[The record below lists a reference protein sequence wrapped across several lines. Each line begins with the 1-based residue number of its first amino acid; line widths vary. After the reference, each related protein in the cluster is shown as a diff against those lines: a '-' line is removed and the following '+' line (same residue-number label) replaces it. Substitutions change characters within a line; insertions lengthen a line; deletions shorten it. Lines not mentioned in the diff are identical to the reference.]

1 MTTRIINGV
10 KFDYEV
16 TERTEKELLEIAA
29 QDESFDMED
38 FETPEVK
45 IAVGDVYS
53 EFMSWETYELKNAN
67 DAAVDFLEK
76 ITEFENDEKR
86 NYKYGDDDLCIMYV
100 IGEKDSEPY
109 THFESPDVLKTLEI
123 DHSIMDYREN
133 ELKKLIGLSWTDTS
147 ELENDL
153 ICAIGQ
159 TDYLNFEA
167 YAKITPEVGA
177 NLYVE
182 DEPKHSYYDIDLDYE
197 DGEMTITD
205 VNHYIMF

>member
-16 TERTEKELLEIAA
+16 TERTEKELLEIAG
-29 QDESFDMED
+29 QDESLDMED

-45 IAVGDVYS
+45 IAVGDAFDEFLGFEVYD
-53 EFMSWETYELKNAN
+53 LKDAN
-67 DAAVDFLEK
+67 VAVIDYFER
-76 ITEFENDEKR
+76 ITEHEEEKD
-86 NYKYGDDDLCIMYV
+86 NINVMYV
-100 IGEKDSEPY
+100 VGGESNQY
-109 THFESPDVLKTLEI
+109 VYFEAPDVIDTLKV
-123 DHSIMDYREN
+123 DDSIMDYREN
-133 ELKKLIGLSWTDTS
+133 ELKKLIGLSWTDIS

-177 NLYVE
+177 DLYVE
-182 DEPKHSYYDIDLDYE
+182 DEPRHSYYDIDLDYE

>member
-16 TERTEKELLEIAA
+16 TERTEKELLEIAS

-86 NYKYGDDDLCIMYV
+86 KYKYGDDDLCIMYV

-109 THFESPDVLKTLEI
+109 THFEAPDVLKTLEI

-167 YAKITPEVGA
+167 YTKITPEVGA
-177 NLYVE
+177 ELYVE
-182 DEPKHSYYDIDLDYE
+182 DEPRHSYYDIDLEYE

-205 VNHYIMF
+205 VYHVIRF

>member
-10 KFDYEV
+10 KFDYEIA
-16 TERTEKELLEIAA
+16 ERTEKELLEIAA

-45 IAVGDVYS
+45 IAVGDVYI

-76 ITEFENDEKR
+76 IT
-86 NYKYGDDDLCIMYV
+86 
-100 IGEKDSEPY
+100 
-109 THFESPDVLKTLEI
+109 
-123 DHSIMDYREN
+123 
-133 ELKKLIGLSWTDTS
+133 
-147 ELENDL
+147 
-153 ICAIGQ
+153 
-159 TDYLNFEA
+159 
-167 YAKITPEVGA
+167 PEVGA
-177 NLYVE
+177 DLYVE

>member
-10 KFDYEV
+10 KFDYEIA
-16 TERTEKELLEIAA
+16 ERTEKELLEIAA
-29 QDESFDMED
+29 QDESLDMED

-45 IAVGDVYS
+45 IAVGDVFD
-53 EFMSWETYELKNAN
+53 EFLGFEVYELKDAN
-67 DAAVDFLEK
+67 DAVIDYLER
-76 ITEFENDEKR
+76 ITEHTDEKD
-86 NYKYGDDDLCIMYV
+86 KIDVLYV
-100 IGEKDSEPY
+100 IGGESNQY
-109 THFESPDVLKTLEI
+109 VYFEAPDVIDTLKV
-123 DHSIMDYREN
+123 DDSIMDYREN

-177 NLYVE
+177 DLYVE
-182 DEPKHSYYDIDLDYE
+182 DEPRHSYYDIDLDYE
-197 DGEMTITD
+197 DGVMTMTD

>member
-10 KFDYEV
+10 KFDYEIA
-16 TERTEKELLEIAA
+16 ERTEKELLEIAA
-29 QDESFDMED
+29 QDESLDMED

-45 IAVGDVYS
+45 IAVGDVFD
-53 EFMSWETYELKNAN
+53 EFLGFEVYELKDAN
-67 DAAVDFLEK
+67 DAVIDYLER
-76 ITEFENDEKR
+76 ITEHTDEKD
-86 NYKYGDDDLCIMYV
+86 KIDVLYV
-100 IGEKDSEPY
+100 IGGESNQY
-109 THFESPDVLKTLEI
+109 VYFEAPDVIDTLKV
-123 DHSIMDYREN
+123 DDSIMDYREN

-177 NLYVE
+177 DLYVE
-182 DEPKHSYYDIDLDYE
+182 DEPRHSYYDIDIDLDYE

>member
-10 KFDYEV
+10 KFEYEV
-16 TERTEKELLEIAA
+16 SEITEKELIAIA
-29 QDESFDMED
+29 GQDESLDMED

-45 IAVGDVYS
+45 IAVGDAFDEFLGFEVYG
-53 EFMSWETYELKNAN
+53 LKDAN
-67 DAAVDFLEK
+67 DAVIDYLEK
-76 ITEFENDEKR
+76 ITEHTDEKDEI
-86 NYKYGDDDLCIMYV
+86 NVMYV
-100 IGEKDSEPY
+100 IGDAEDKIYSS
-109 THFESPDVLKTLEI
+109 FEAPDVLKSLEV
-123 DHSIMDYREN
+123 DDSIMDYREN
-133 ELKKLIGLSWTDTS
+133 ELKKLIGLTWADTS

-177 NLYVE
+177 DLYVE
-182 DEPKHSYYDIDLDYE
+182 DEPRHSYYDIDLDYN

-205 VNHYIMF
+205 INHYIMF

>member
-10 KFDYEV
+10 KFEYEV
-16 TERTEKELLEIAA
+16 SEITEKELLEIAA
-29 QDESFDMED
+29 QDESLDLED

-45 IAVGDVYS
+45 IAVGDVFDDFLGFEVYD
-53 EFMSWETYELKNAN
+53 LKDAN
-67 DAAVDFLEK
+67 DAVVNYLER
-76 ITEFENDEKR
+76 ITEHEEEKDGI
-86 NYKYGDDDLCIMYV
+86 NVMYV
-100 IGEKDSEPY
+100 IGEKEDKTYS
-109 THFESPDVLKTLEI
+109 HFEAPDVLKTLKT
-123 DHSIMDYREN
+123 DNSIMDYREN
-133 ELKKLIGLSWTDTS
+133 ELKKLIGLSWTDIS

-177 NLYVE
+177 DLYVE
-182 DEPKHSYYDIDLDYE
+182 DEPRHSYYDIDLDYE

>member
-16 TERTEKELLEIAA
+16 TERTEKELLEIAG
-29 QDESFDMED
+29 QDESLDMED
-38 FETPEVK
+38 FEAPDVK
-45 IAVGDVYS
+45 IAVGDAFDEFLGFEVYD
-53 EFMSWETYELKNAN
+53 LKDAN
-67 DAAVDFLEK
+67 VAVIDYFER
-76 ITEFENDEKR
+76 ITEHEEEKDEI
-86 NYKYGDDDLCIMYV
+86 NVAYV
-100 IGEKDSEPY
+100 IGGESNQY
-109 THFESPDVLKTLEI
+109 VYFEAPDVLKSLEV
-123 DHSIMDYREN
+123 DDSIMDYREN
-133 ELKKLIGLSWTDTS
+133 ELKKLIGLSWTDKS

-177 NLYVE
+177 DLYVE
-182 DEPKHSYYDIDLDYE
+182 DEPRHSYYDIDLDYE

>member
-10 KFDYEV
+10 KFEYEV
-16 TERTEKELLEIAA
+16 AERSLKELLEIAA
-29 QDESFDMED
+29 QDESLDMED
-38 FETPEVK
+38 FEAPDVK
-45 IAVGDVYS
+45 IAVGDVFD
-53 EFMSWETYELKNAN
+53 EFLGFEVYDLKDAN
-67 DAAVDFLEK
+67 DAVIDYLEK
-76 ITEFENDEKR
+76 ITEHTDEKDEI
-86 NYKYGDDDLCIMYV
+86 NVMYV
-100 IGEKDSEPY
+100 IGDAEDKIYSS
-109 THFESPDVLKTLEI
+109 FEAPDVLKSLEV
-123 DHSIMDYREN
+123 DDSIMDYREN
-133 ELKKLIGLSWTDTS
+133 ELKKLIGLSWTDKS

-177 NLYVE
+177 DLYVE
-182 DEPKHSYYDIDLDYE
+182 DEPRHSYYDIDLDYE

>member
-16 TERTEKELLEIAA
+16 AERSLEELLKIAA
-29 QDESFDMED
+29 QDESLDMED
-38 FETPEVK
+38 FENPEVK

-133 ELKKLIGLSWTDTS
+133 ELKKLIGLTWTDTS

-153 ICAIGQ
+153 ICAIEQ
-159 TDYLNFEA
+159 VDTIKFEV

-177 NLYVE
+177 DLYVE
-182 DEPKHSYYDIDLDYE
+182 DEPRHSYYDIDLEYN

-205 VNHYIMF
+205 VNHYIAF

>member
-1 MTTRIINGV
+1 MTTRIINGIR
-10 KFDYEV
+10 FDYEIA
-16 TERTEKELLEIAA
+16 ERTEKELLEIAA
-29 QDESFDMED
+29 QDESLDMED

-45 IAVGDVYS
+45 IAVGDVFD
-53 EFMSWETYELKNAN
+53 EFLGFEVYELKDAN
-67 DAAVDFLEK
+67 DAVIDYLER
-76 ITEFENDEKR
+76 ITEHTDEKD
-86 NYKYGDDDLCIMYV
+86 KIDVLYV
-100 IGEKDSEPY
+100 IGGESNQY
-109 THFESPDVLKTLEI
+109 VYFEAPDVIDTLKV
-123 DHSIMDYREN
+123 DDSIMDYREN

-177 NLYVE
+177 DLYVE

-197 DGEMTITD
+197 DGVMTITD